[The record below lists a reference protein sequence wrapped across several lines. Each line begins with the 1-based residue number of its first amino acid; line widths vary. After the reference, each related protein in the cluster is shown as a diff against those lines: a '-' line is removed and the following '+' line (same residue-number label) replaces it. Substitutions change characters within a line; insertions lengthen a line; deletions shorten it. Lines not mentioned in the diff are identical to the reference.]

1 MGICVSHAYILI
13 GHSDTSLLLF
23 LKGRVDKTSILM
35 GYFNTLERSC
45 CKTLLCIAKLQKPNK

>member
-45 CKTLLCIAKLQKPNK
+45 CKMLLLYSKIAKAK